1 MADLF
6 LYESRLPFLWEAGFS
21 VCKARIACYTEYV
34 HIKKKEE
41 AMKRYTINYE
51 ETYSG
56 TFTVELNDDSTEQD
70 AINELL
76 DNAYEYRLGEQVELS
91 DSDAQVIKTENVEG

>member
-1 MADLF
+1 
-6 LYESRLPFLWEAGFS
+6 
-21 VCKARIACYTEYV
+21 
-34 HIKKKEE
+34 
-41 AMKRYTINYE
+41 MKRYTINYE

-76 DNAYEYRLGEQVELS
+76 DNAYEYRPIVERL
-91 DSDAQVIKTENVEG
+91 DCHRAEELELTK